1 MSKESS
7 TFAARKRKN
16 AQVMLI
22 QLTDIQR
29 IMPQIYRGGVFA
41 NLK

>member
-1 MSKESS
+1 MQKMLYFCSRKE
-7 TFAARKRKN
+7 KN

-22 QLTDIQR
+22 QLADIRR
-29 IMPQIYRGGVFA
+29 IMPQIYRGGGFA